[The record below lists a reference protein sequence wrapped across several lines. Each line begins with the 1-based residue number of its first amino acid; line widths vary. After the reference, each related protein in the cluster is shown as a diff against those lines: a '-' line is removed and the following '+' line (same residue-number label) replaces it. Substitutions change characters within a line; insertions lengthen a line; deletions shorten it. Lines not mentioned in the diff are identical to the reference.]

1 MANFAL
7 SHQFVNTKF
16 KIPYQVSLNA
26 PSTHQS
32 MNVSWFE
39 TIITSLVWITM
50 YILTTYQFER
60 DWKKSKYIC
69 QNVWKWSFYFL
80 SYIFNNDNIFIT
92 SKLFFTYELRTVL
105 EQEFDMT
112 HIEGDIHS

>member
-39 TIITSLVWITM
+39 TIITSLV
-50 YILTTYQFER
+50 
-60 DWKKSKYIC
+60 
-69 QNVWKWSFYFL
+69 
-80 SYIFNNDNIFIT
+80 
-92 SKLFFTYELRTVL
+92 
-105 EQEFDMT
+105 
-112 HIEGDIHS
+112 